1 MCITDDVSC
10 DYGYYGNP
18 IVTVLC
24 LGSNSVLSVTSW
36 QQWSLLLPPSLPFL
50 KSLAVMAVCY
60 YNIVSHIKFNLSEL
74 PVVICGLTKY
84 GQSSVNNLTLWVM
97 ADVLT
102 HQVYVTSFYP
112 SSKYVVWRTHI
123 VRSREQ
129 VSFIQSCVSFE
140 CVFTH
145 NYLCTQAYK
154 HIVCNNWSDAFLIMW
169 PTHAHRSNL
178 VPLLTCPQL
187 IQKGSAECLNLGGW
201 EVLWYDLVCW
211 WSHCIE
217 AHLPTDQL
225 VELPSTVIP
234 PVLCI
239 IGNMVTPLSTP
250 THPHTHTYPPTPT
263 HTHTHTTHHTPH
275 TTHCTPHT
283 HTHTQDFERS
293 KAFLFLEE
301 IKRRWSIHWC
311 VYCAADI
318 STNSSECWPLLCL
331 PPDFRKHTETVFIL
345 LCHTQWTAS
354 FQEYLQRKWCV
365 D

>member
-1 MCITDDVSC
+1 
-10 DYGYYGNP
+10 
-18 IVTVLC
+18 
-24 LGSNSVLSVTSW
+24 
-36 QQWSLLLPPSLPFL
+36 
-50 KSLAVMAVCY
+50 MAVCY

-97 ADVLT
+97 ADMLT

-263 HTHTHTTHHTPH
+263 HPPTHTHTPHTTHHTPH
-275 TTHCTPHT
+275 TAHHT
-283 HTHTQDFERS
+283 HTHIPRILRGQKLSSFWRRS
-293 KAFLFLEE
+293 KEGGLSTDVCTVLLISAPTAVNAGHCYVSLQISESIRRQCSYCCAIRNEQRVFRSTCKGNGVLTSLSLHLF
-301 IKRRWSIHWC
+301 
-311 VYCAADI
+311 
-318 STNSSECWPLLCL
+318 P
-331 PPDFRKHTETVFIL
+331 
-345 LCHTQWTAS
+345 
-354 FQEYLQRKWCV
+354 
-365 D
+365 